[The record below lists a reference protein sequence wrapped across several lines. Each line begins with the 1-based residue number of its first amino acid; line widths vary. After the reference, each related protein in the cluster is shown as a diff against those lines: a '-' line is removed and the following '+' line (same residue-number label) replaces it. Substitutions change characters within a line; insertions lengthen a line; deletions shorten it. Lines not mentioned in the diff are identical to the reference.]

1 MMRLHLRSTLPDTAD
16 MLRKFHLE
24 KGGAVQRKIDQT
36 VIDYCKPYCP
46 HDTGILERSP
56 ETASAIGSGK
66 VIYDT
71 PYAHYL
77 YYGKVY
83 INGPDAPQFTAEYDT
98 TGNII
103 GWKSARKKYKTDRD
117 LQYSQEKNAL
127 AGSFWFERM
136 KADRKED
143 IIEEAN
149 RVARDQ

>member
-1 MMRLHLRSTLPDTAD
+1 MIRLHLRSTLPDTAD

-46 HDTGILERSP
+46 KDTGVLESSP
-56 ETASAIGSGK
+56 YGTSAIGSGK
-66 VIYDT
+66 VIYNT

-77 YYGKVY
+77 YYGVVY
-83 INGPDAPQFTAEYDT
+83 GPNFPQKDE
-98 TGNII
+98 TGAIV
-103 GWKSARKKYKTDRD
+103 GWKSPKKKFPTERE
-117 LQYSQEKNAL
+117 LQYSQEKNPQ